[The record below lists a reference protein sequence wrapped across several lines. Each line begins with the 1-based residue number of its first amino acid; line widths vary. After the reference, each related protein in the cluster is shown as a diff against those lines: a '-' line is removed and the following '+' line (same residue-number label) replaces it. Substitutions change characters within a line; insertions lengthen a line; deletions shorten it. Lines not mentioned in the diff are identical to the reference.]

1 MTGGAT
7 TAGGAGTAGRVPD
20 YDTWELR
27 ERAALGVVPYVL
39 LAVSTVLGL
48 LIYPNPPARIA
59 VMLLLTAAG
68 AGWIAWMVTLRPDR
82 QERTARAAVY
92 YVGLL
97 AILGTLIAINPLY
110 GFAAMIGYVH
120 AFLLP
125 SPWRFLGIGMTAGVA
140 SASQLGGFA
149 VIVEATPAYLL
160 VLAVNAAVA
169 TTFCLFGSRVEEQ
182 SAQRKVVIGELAEA
196 NARLE
201 AALEEN
207 AGLQAQLLA
216 QAREA
221 GVQDER
227 QRMAGEIHDTIAQ
240 GLAGVVTQLQAA
252 RQSHERGADWLR
264 HMDVAQE
271 MARESL
277 AEARRSVHA
286 LRPGELED
294 AALPEALDAIAER
307 WTATHGV
314 PSRFTTNGTVRAM
327 HPEVEGTLLRTAQ
340 EALVN
345 VAKHAAASHVAL
357 TLSYMG
363 DVVTLDVRDDG
374 AGFAPDRVRPTAD
387 GGHGLAAMRRRV
399 ARVAGRLEIES
410 APGAGTA
417 LSACVPAVPAEAV
430 S

>member
-1 MTGGAT
+1 MTGDAGA
-7 TAGGAGTAGRVPD
+7 ASAPVK
-20 YDTWELR
+20 YDPWELR
-27 ERAALGVVPYVL
+27 EQVALGAIPYVL
-39 LAVSTVLGL
+39 LGISTVLGL
-48 LIYPNPPARIA
+48 LVYPNSPGGIA
-59 VMLLLTAAG
+59 AMLGLTALG
-68 AGWIAWMVTLRPDR
+68 AGWIAWMVTLHPGWRDR
-82 QERTARAAVY
+82 ANLAVLY

-97 AILGTLIAINPLY
+97 AILGALIAVNPLY
-110 GFAAMIGYVH
+110 GFAAMVGYVH
-120 AFLLP
+120 AFMLP
-125 SPWRFLGIGMTAGVA
+125 SPWRLAGIGVTAA
-140 SASQLGGFA
+140 FSAASQLGGFA
-149 VIVEATPAYLL
+149 VIVDATPVYLL
-160 VLAVNAAVA
+160 ALVVNTAIA
-169 TTFCLFGSRVEEQ
+169 TTFCLFGWRVEEQ

-201 AALEEN
+201 AAMEEN
-207 AGLQAQLLA
+207 AGLQAQLLT

-252 RQSHERGADWLR
+252 RQAHERGADWLR
-264 HMDVAQE
+264 HVDVAQD

-286 LRPGELED
+286 LRPGELEE
-294 AALPEALDAIAER
+294 AALPEALGAIAER
-307 WTATHGV
+307 WTAAHGV
-314 PSRFTTNGTVRAM
+314 PARFTSTGTVRAM

-345 VAKHAAASHVAL
+345 VAKHAAASRVAL

-374 AGFAPDRVRPTAD
+374 VGFAPERVRPGAD

-399 ARVAGRLEIES
+399 GRVAGRLEIES

-417 LSACVPAVPAEAV
+417 LSACVPAVPAEAAP
-430 S
+430 

>member
-1 MTGGAT
+1 MTNGAGGGA
-7 TAGGAGTAGRVPD
+7 PK
-20 YDTWELR
+20 YDAWEMR
-27 ERAALGVVPYVL
+27 EQLALGAIPYVL
-39 LAVSTVLGL
+39 LAISTVLGL
-48 LIYPNPPARIA
+48 LVYPNSPGGIA
-59 VMLLLTAAG
+59 AMLGLTALG
-68 AGWIAWMVTLRPDR
+68 AGWIAWMVTLHPGWRDR
-82 QERTARAAVY
+82 TRLAAVY

-97 AILGTLIAINPLY
+97 TILGALIAVNPLY

-120 AFLLP
+120 AFMLP
-125 SPWRFLGIGMTAGVA
+125 SPWRLAGIGVTASFSA
-140 SASQLGGFA
+140 ASQLGGFA
-149 VIVEATPAYLL
+149 VIVDATPVYLL
-160 VLAVNAAVA
+160 ALAVNTAIAS
-169 TTFCLFGSRVEEQ
+169 TFCLFGWRVEEQ

-201 AALEEN
+201 TALEEN
-207 AGLQAQLLA
+207 AGLQAQLLT

-252 RQSHERGADWLR
+252 RQAHERGAGWLR
-264 HMDVAQE
+264 HVDVAQE

-286 LRPGELED
+286 LRPRELEE
-294 AALPEALDAIAER
+294 AALPEALGEITQR
-307 WTATHGV
+307 WTAAHGV
-314 PSRFTTNGTVRAM
+314 PAAFTATGTVRAM

-345 VAKHAAASHVAL
+345 VAKHAAASRVAL

-374 AGFAPDRVRPTAD
+374 AGFVPDRVRPTAA

-417 LSACVPAVPAEAV
+417 LSACVPAVPAEA